1 MQKSPAYITSEKL
14 HLLFICISLLFI
26 TYYLLHPSHNL
37 LFLSTYD
44 RVTLKDK
51 TIPLIFKE
59 DSFIFFLQYV
69 SINPEREDF
78 MSNIINFNKFQ
89 RHKIMKKFLRCALV
103 TGAIII
109 CCMLAYLLILIE
121 IYFPA
126 HYPIYIEAKP

>member
-14 HLLFICISLLFI
+14 HLLFHLYKFTFYNILS
-26 TYYLLHPSHNL
+26 PSSHNL

-103 TGAIII
+103 TGAIMI

-121 IYFPA
+121 IYSPA